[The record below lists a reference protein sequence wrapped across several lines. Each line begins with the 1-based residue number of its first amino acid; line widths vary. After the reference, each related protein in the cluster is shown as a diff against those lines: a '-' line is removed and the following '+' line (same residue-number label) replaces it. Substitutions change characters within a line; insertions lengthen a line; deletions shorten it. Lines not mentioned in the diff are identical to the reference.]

1 MAPLPPVPN
10 AIKVQLGWY
19 IDNNDRVEN
28 VLHFLVSGG
37 PPSSGTCAALAAD
50 IQAAQITEFKASTH
64 TSNGIMPCTVTD
76 ISSGS
81 GLQGVGGTAT
91 GGSLSGS
98 YNGASVAMVIN
109 HHIAR
114 RYRGGKPRSYLPL
127 GNQGALSTP
136 GQWISSYVTTQTTNW
151 ANFITTCLASSSG
164 GVSISAFV
172 SVSYFHSGSVR
183 VTPVVDTVLQSTA
196 RQQIG
201 SQRRRI
207 KGA

>member
-10 AIKVQLGWY
+10 AVKVQLGWY
-19 IDNNDRVEN
+19 VGGNSRVEN

-37 PPSSGTCAALAAD
+37 PPSSATCAALAAD
-50 IQAAQITEFKASTH
+50 IQAAQITEFKAQTH
-64 TSNGIMPCTVTD
+64 TANGIMPCTLTD

-98 YNGASVAMVIN
+98 YNSAQTAIVIN
-109 HHIAR
+109 HHVAR

-127 GNQGALSTP
+127 GNQGALTTP
-136 GQWISSYVTTQTTNW
+136 GEWLNSFVTGITTDW
-151 ANFITTCLASSSG
+151 ASFITTCLAASSG
-164 GVSISAFV
+164 GVSISSFV
-172 SVSYFHSGSVR
+172 SISYFHAGAVR
-183 VTPVVDTVLQSTA
+183 ATPVVDTILQSTA
-196 RQQIG
+196 RQQVG